1 MNTLKLT
8 NNQTQTLYFWA
19 EDEFFHHTDAR
30 VLNELI
36 KITEKDPYNDKT
48 HAPTLVLD
56 YIGDILKEQCLSF
69 IEYSKEEEN
78 DVKDLV
84 RDYKVILRKLEQC
97 SYTSVSSTFEKR
109 FKLLSLLCLKYG
121 ILEDKMQELADK
133 YDEKHHQ
140 VEAALNY
147 YENKIIELLEAPQE
161 QTV

>member
-8 NNQTQTLYFWA
+8 NKQTQTLYFWA
-19 EDEFFHHTDAR
+19 EDEFFCHTDAR

-69 IEYSKEEEN
+69 IEYAKEE
-78 DVKDLV
+78 KDLV
-84 RDYKVILRKLEQC
+84 RDYKAILRKLEQC

>member
-19 EDEFFHHTDAR
+19 EDEFFHHTDVR
-30 VLNELI
+30 VLKELI

-56 YIGDILKEQCLSF
+56 YIGDILKEHCLKL
-69 IEYSKEEEN
+69 IEYIKEE
-78 DVKDLV
+78 KDLV
-84 RDYKVILRKLEQC
+84 RDYKAILRKLEQY